1 MATLTEIPVAVS
13 PDAAARVAELGL
25 QREFQMMIDQLKQ
38 IIPGLRAIEVTLEY
52 PPDYE
57 DDPMVLL
64 TTYQP
69 EYSGPGLDPTHVAW
83 ADWLVQAFAPDVLRH
98 FVRLEFYAAAAPASL
113 GRGIAWRS

>member
-1 MATLTEIPVAVS
+1 MATVTEIPVTVS
-13 PDAAARVAELGL
+13 PDAAARVAELGM

-38 IIPGLRAIEVTLEY
+38 LIPGLRAIEATLEY

-83 ADWLVQAFAPDVLRH
+83 TDWFMQTFAPDVLRH
-98 FVRLEFYAAAAPASL
+98 FVRLEFYETSN
-113 GRGIAWRS
+113 GR